1 MKNEKLNK
9 AKNKVVKFY
18 DDHEA
23 LIKFGVV
30 GTAIAGVCISAAIYM
45 TKNSTTVNGKSG
57 FVNGKS
63 GFVNAKGPDDTCV
76 TFGRNNELMVMF
88 DRTKRDEIIENIKN
102 DGCSV
107 TKDGLDILKAV
118 IDNPVIVD
126 R

>member
-1 MKNEKLNK
+1 MKNEKLTK

-23 LIKFGVV
+23 LIKYGVA
-30 GTAIAGVCISAAIYM
+30 GTIMAGICISAVIY
-45 TKNSTTVNGKSG
+45 TNKKYPTVS
-57 FVNGKS
+57 GKS

-76 TFGRNNELMVMF
+76 IFGRNDELMVTF
-88 DRTKRDEIIENIKN
+88 DRTQLDKIIENIKN

>member
-1 MKNEKLNK
+1 MNNDKISEV
-9 AKNKVVKFY
+9 KNKIVKFY

-23 LIKFGVV
+23 LIKFGVA
-30 GTAIAGVCISAAIYM
+30 GTVIAGICISAVICA
-45 TKNSTTVNGKSG
+45 TKQSKVLKGKNG
-57 FVNGKS
+57 FVD
-63 GFVNAKGPDDTCV
+63 AKGPDDKCAM
-76 TFGRNNELMVMF
+76 FGRYDEFFVTY
-88 DRTKRDEIIENIKN
+88 DRTKLNEIIENIKN

>member
-45 TKNSTTVNGKSG
+45 KNNSVTISGKSG
-57 FVNGKS
+57 YVND
-63 GFVNAKGPDDTCV
+63 KGPDDACV
-76 TFGRNNELMVMF
+76 MFGRNGELMVMF
-88 DRTKRDEIIENIKN
+88 DRTQQDKIIENIKN

-107 TKDGLDILKAV
+107 TKDGLDILKAI
-118 IDNPVIVD
+118 IDNPVVVD

>member
-57 FVNGKS
+57 FVN
-63 GFVNAKGPDDTCV
+63 AKGPDDTCV
-76 TFGRNNELMVMF
+76 MFGRNNELMVMF